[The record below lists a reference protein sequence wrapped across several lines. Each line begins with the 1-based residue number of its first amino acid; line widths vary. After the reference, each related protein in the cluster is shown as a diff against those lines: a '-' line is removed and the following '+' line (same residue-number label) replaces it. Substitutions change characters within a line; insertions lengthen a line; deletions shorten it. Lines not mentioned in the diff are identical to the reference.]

1 MQLWFGNIT
10 VQSVHAPSFFNAIDW
25 TLDATQCNHLFAD
38 NECEEACVH
47 GLCGDA
53 CQTTSDCADGNQCQK
68 NECIMPCTDRLSC
81 PPLQIC
87 VQGYCTT
94 NCKACSTTLSTNLA
108 LTHIQWEHIKSYSKI
123 DKFLTYF
130 SFGYPH
136 LANSKIKKML
146 YMRNKFNSSIE
157 DVTDFVLYR
166 HLVNYY

>member
-1 MQLWFGNIT
+1 MLFSIKCWECVVMKLWFGNIT
-10 VQSVHAPSFFNAIDW
+10 MHSVHVQSLLSIIDW
-25 TLDATQCNHLFAD
+25 TLDATHYNRLFAD

-108 LTHIQWEHIKSYSKI
+108 LTHPYNGTRPIAFKNRYIS
-123 DKFLTYF
+123 
-130 SFGYPH
+130 H
-136 LANSKIKKML
+136 L
-146 YMRNKFNSSIE
+146 F
-157 DVTDFVLYR
+157 
-166 HLVNYY
+166 